1 MSVDTI
7 LVPTDGSEQAE
18 KAVEVAVNMAR
29 EFDSE
34 VVHALFVVDS
44 SIYAEPALSFT
55 EILTDEVQERADELL
70 ADLRAEAEADG
81 VRFVTDVIHGSPK
94 ETIVRQAESIGA
106 DLVVIGERG
115 DEYRSRRG
123 PVCQYVAKHAP
134 CNVLVV

>member
-70 ADLRAEAEADG
+70 ADLRAE
-81 VRFVTDVIHGSPK
+81 
-94 ETIVRQAESIGA
+94 
-106 DLVVIGERG
+106 
-115 DEYRSRRG
+115 
-123 PVCQYVAKHAP
+123 C
-134 CNVLVV
+134 